1 MKSLAQMENRLKELE
16 AAIKETE
23 ARLPAH
29 SVKPPVMI
37 DLLALE
43 DEYETLR
50 QQIRAHRSGDA
61 GPCCSGGPAST
72 VPNDA

>member
-1 MKSLAQMENRLKELE
+1 MKTLAQMKARLQELE

-29 SVKPPVMI
+29 SVKPPVMM

-43 DEYETLR
+43 DEYEVLMQHYRTCK
-50 QQIRAHRSGDA
+50 ADDSE
-61 GPCCSGGPAST
+61 GGIADSKKR
-72 VPNDA
+72 

>member
-1 MKSLAQMENRLKELE
+1 MKSLDQMENRLKELE

-43 DEYETLR
+43 DEYEILR
-50 QQIRAHRSGDA
+50 QQLHAQRARETDPG
-61 GPCCSGGPAST
+61 CSGCPFSSESNGA
-72 VPNDA
+72 

>member
-23 ARLPAH
+23 ARRPAH
-29 SVKPPVMI
+29 SVKPPVMM

-43 DEYETLR
+43 DEYETLM
-50 QQIRAHRSGDA
+50 QQIRAHRAGEVDA
-61 GPCCSGGPAST
+61 YRNGCPASRE
-72 VPNDA
+72 